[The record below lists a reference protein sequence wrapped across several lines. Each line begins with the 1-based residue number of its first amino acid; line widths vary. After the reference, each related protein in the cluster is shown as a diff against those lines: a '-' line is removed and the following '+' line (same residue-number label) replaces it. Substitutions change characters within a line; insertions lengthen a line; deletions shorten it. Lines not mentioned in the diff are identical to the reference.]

1 MKSLLQSLKSKIFL
15 FLFFSLSFIVLSS
28 NEVVAQDDAAV
39 AFDTVTVGDEIFEN
53 TTAGEFTPGKGFTVF
68 KSDMASLN
76 LSVYGLARYINQ
88 IDEDKKFI
96 DHLGREKTIDTRQ
109 DIMWH
114 RTFLWVSGH
123 FYTPKL

>member
-53 TTAGEFTPGKGFTVF
+53 TTAG
-68 KSDMASLN
+68 
-76 LSVYGLARYINQ
+76 
-88 IDEDKKFI
+88 
-96 DHLGREKTIDTRQ
+96 
-109 DIMWH
+109 
-114 RTFLWVSGH
+114 
-123 FYTPKL
+123 